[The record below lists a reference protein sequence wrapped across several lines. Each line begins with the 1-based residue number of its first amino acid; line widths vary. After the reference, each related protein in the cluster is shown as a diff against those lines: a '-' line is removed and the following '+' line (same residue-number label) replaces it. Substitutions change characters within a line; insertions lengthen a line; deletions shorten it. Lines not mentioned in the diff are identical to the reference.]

1 MSYSVEALEPRVL
14 WKYFSRICQIPHG
27 SGNEA
32 ALGKAIVSWA
42 SEKGC
47 ETEVDDV
54 GNIIVRIPATKGYES
69 AAKVVLQGHLDM
81 VCEKNADTDFD
92 FEKDPIVPVCDGDWI
107 RADGTSLGADNGIG
121 VATGLSLM
129 DMPQAVHGP
138 IELLLTVEEE
148 SGLIGAQHL
157 STDSLRGRLLI
168 NMDSEKDGVFYIGCA
183 GERDSLIE
191 LTLSRTAAANTHAGY
206 HIQVKGLRGGHS
218 GLDIIRNRGNGIR
231 LLARALF
238 AIQKETDMAIASI
251 DGGDKHN
258 AIPREAVALVA
269 AEAGKEEMIRRVI
282 DTQRAG
288 FLAEFANE
296 EPNLSL
302 TVERL
307 ARPNDVFDPA
317 ITEKTLQLLLGLPNG
332 VISLDRHLPG
342 IVETSTNLAR
352 VRIVNKDKLEVMNST
367 RSAVKAAIDGVVVQ
381 IESVSAAVGA
391 KVETDSG
398 YPGWKPDMDSKLLAG
413 ARRIWEQVHGDE
425 ASLQVIHAG
434 LECGIIGEKFEDMDM
449 ISIGPT
455 ILNAHSPNEQVSIS
469 TVVRFFDFFQAFL
482 ASLV

>member
-1 MSYSVEALEPRVL
+1 MSYSIEALEPRVL

-32 ALGKAIVSWA
+32 ALGNAILSWA
-42 SEKGC
+42 AEKGC
-47 ETEVDDV
+47 ESEVDDV
-54 GNIIVRIPATKGYES
+54 GNIVVRIPATKGYEH
-69 AAKVVLQGHLDM
+69 AAGVVLQGHLDM

-92 FEKDPIVPVCDGDWI
+92 FEKDPIVLVREGDWI
-107 RADGTSLGADNGIG
+107 KADGTSLGADNGIG
-121 VATGLSLM
+121 VATGLSLL
-129 DMPQAVHGP
+129 DMPGAVHGP
-138 IELLLTVEEE
+138 IELLMTVDEE

-157 STDSLRGRLLI
+157 SADSLKGRLLI

-183 GERDSLIE
+183 GGRDSLIE
-191 LTLSRTAAANTHAGY
+191 LPLSRTAVDNAHAGY

-231 LLARALF
+231 LLARVLF
-238 AIQKETDMAIASI
+238 AIQKETDLAIVSI
-251 DGGDKHN
+251 GGGDKHN
-258 AIPREAVALVA
+258 AIPREATALVA
-269 AEAGKEEMIRRVI
+269 AEAEKEEMIRRVI

-288 FLAEFANE
+288 FLEEFSIE
-296 EPNLSL
+296 EPGLSL
-302 TVERL
+302 TVERIT
-307 ARPNDVFDPA
+307 RPDYAFDSA
-317 ITEKTLQLLLGLPNG
+317 TTQKTLQLLLGLPNG
-332 VISLDRHLPG
+332 VVSMDRHLPG

-352 VRIVNKDKLEVMNST
+352 VRVVNEEQLEVMNST

-381 IESVSAAVGA
+381 IESVGAAVGA

-425 ASLQVIHAG
+425 ASLKVIHAG
-434 LECGIIGEKFEDMDM
+434 LECGIIGEKFADMDM

-455 ILNAHSPNEQVSIS
+455 IMHAHSPNEQVAIS